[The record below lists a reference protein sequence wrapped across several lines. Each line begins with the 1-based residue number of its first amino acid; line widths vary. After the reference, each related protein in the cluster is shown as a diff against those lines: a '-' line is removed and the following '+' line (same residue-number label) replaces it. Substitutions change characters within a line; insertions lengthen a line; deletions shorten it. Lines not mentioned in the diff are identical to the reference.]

1 MSFAAE
7 MLGWRRLIRGDD
19 MAVTGIGGVFF
30 RAKDPDALLQW
41 YKDHLGVTM
50 VGYEPWRQ
58 AAGPT
63 VFMPFAS
70 TTDYWPDSKQWM
82 INFRVEDLDEFLSGL
97 QKAGI
102 AVKTDTAWDSPET
115 GRFAR
120 IHDPEG
126 NPIEL
131 WEPPVD

>member
-1 MSFAAE
+1 
-7 MLGWRRLIRGDD
+7 

-30 RAKDPDALLQW
+30 RAKDPEALLQW

-50 VGYEPWRQ
+50 VGYEPWQQ

-63 VFMPFAS
+63 VYQPFAS
-70 TTDYWPDSKQWM
+70 TTDHWPDSKQWM
-82 INFRVEDLDEFLSGL
+82 INFRVEDLDGFLSTL

-102 AVKTDTAWDSPET
+102 AVKTDPAWDSPEA

-131 WEPPVD
+131 WEPPVE